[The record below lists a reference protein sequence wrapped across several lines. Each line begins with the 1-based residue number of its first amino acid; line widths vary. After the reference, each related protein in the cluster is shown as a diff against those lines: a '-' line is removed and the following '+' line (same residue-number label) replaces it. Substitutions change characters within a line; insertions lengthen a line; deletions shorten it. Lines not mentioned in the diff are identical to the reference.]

1 MIEGPKGTGLSLQ
14 KPLQYFSQKMLDF
27 QFFGKKLKTI
37 FLYNSKC
44 QGPQPFM
51 LLIGD
56 IKPYN
61 FCYQS
66 TFCSDHFLAKYSM
79 IHFTRQKRAKQTR
92 LYFKTSAM
100 TPTRENIKLFI
111 CFLVCHVIN
120 SICSFVTQ
128 QTKAGVSVMD
138 NKASFWVK

>member
-66 TFCSDHFLAKYSM
+66 TFCSDHFLAKYSP
-79 IHFTRQKRAKQTR
+79 IRFTRRNPGNQTGLYQGGLRQMLSYQENRNKFVVKKIGVKSQLSKRQVLNTVIEECVAG
-92 LYFKTSAM
+92 F
-100 TPTRENIKLFI
+100 PCIK
-111 CFLVCHVIN
+111 
-120 SICSFVTQ
+120 
-128 QTKAGVSVMD
+128 
-138 NKASFWVK
+138 